1 MVLNWVMEVMKVE
14 MAKTMEIQDF
24 KVAEMVVLMREVK
37 QMEIIIMWDE
47 MFLLDVV
54 VVMDE

>member
-14 MAKTMEIQDF
+14 MAKTMEIYDF